1 MIKDNCKE
9 KREHGN
15 FLLPLGIYN
24 VSLGNIEKS
33 IIAHWHNEIELILV
47 LSGEFNLKINTD
59 SYTCKD
65 GDIILINSGSLH
77 YFSTKEN
84 ESSTWNSIVF
94 NMDQLNSNILDNC
107 SVNFITPI
115 INNEFKLP
123 VIIHKDSL
131 INNELKCIILNI
143 IDTYNSK
150 YYGFELEIKSLIFK
164 YFSLLFK
171 FNLVKKKTNN
181 TCLNEEKIEKIKIV
195 LEYIQ
200 ENYNKEI
207 DINRLSAICHYN
219 QSHFMRFFK
228 KHTGKTCIQ
237 FIKNYRLEKAA
248 SLISNTDLSITEISL
263 EVGFTNISYFI
274 RSFKEKYNTT
284 PKGFKT
290 RKFFFNIYLLVRKL
304 TH

>member
-1 MIKDNCKE
+1 MIKDNHKE
-9 KREHGN
+9 KREHGS

-33 IIAHWHNEIELILV
+33 ITAHWHNELELILV

-59 SYTCKD
+59 SYNCKE
-65 GDIILINSGSLH
+65 GDIVLINSESLH

-94 NMDQLNSNILDNC
+94 NMDQLNSTILDNC

-143 IDTYNSK
+143 IDAYNLN

-171 FNLVKKKTNN
+171 FNLVEKKTNN

-195 LEYIQ
+195 LKYIQ

-207 DINRLSAICHYN
+207 DIITLSDICHYN
-219 QSHFMRFFK
+219 QYHFMRFFK

-274 RSFKEKYNTT
+274 RSFKEKYNKT
-284 PKGFKT
+284 PKEFKT
-290 RKFFFNIYLLVRKL
+290 RL
-304 TH
+304 

>member
-65 GDIILINSGSLH
+65 GYIILINSGSLH

-290 RKFFFNIYLLVRKL
+290 RL
-304 TH
+304 

>member
-9 KREHGN
+9 KREHGS

-33 IIAHWHNEIELILV
+33 ITAHWHNELELILV
-47 LSGEFNLKINTD
+47 LSGQFNLKINAD
-59 SYTCKD
+59 SYTCKK
-65 GDIILINSGSLH
+65 GDIILINSGFLH
-77 YFSTKEN
+77 YFSTEEN
-84 ESSTWNSIVF
+84 HSSTWNSIVF
-94 NMDQLNSNILDNC
+94 NMEQLNSNIIDNC

-115 INNEFKLP
+115 INNEFELP
-123 VIIHKDSL
+123 VIINKDSL
-131 INNELKCIILNI
+131 INNELKNIILNI
-143 IDTYNSK
+143 TDTYNSK
-150 YYGFELEIKSLIFK
+150 YYGFELEIKSLLFR

-171 FNLVKKKTNN
+171 FNLIKKKTNN
-181 TCLNEEKIEKIKIV
+181 TYLNKEKIEKIKII
-195 LEYIQ
+195 LKYIQ

-207 DINRLSAICHYN
+207 DINTLSSICHYN
-219 QSHFMRFFK
+219 QYHFMRFFK
-228 KHTGKTCIQ
+228 KYTGKTCIQ

-284 PKGFKT
+284 PKEFKT
-290 RKFFFNIYLLVRKL
+290 RL
-304 TH
+304 

>member
-47 LSGEFNLKINTD
+47 LSGEFNLKINAD
-59 SYTCKD
+59 SYTCKG

-290 RKFFFNIYLLVRKL
+290 RL
-304 TH
+304 